1 MAAITQV
8 RILVT
13 ALFFFVPTK
22 AAIMLD
28 YLKMVILMQQF
39 FFVEKIVFFPVN
51 IAVKKRL
58 LAYQL
63 DWQ

>member
-13 ALFFFVPTK
+13 ALLFFVPTK

-28 YLKMVILMQQF
+28 YLKMVIIIF
-39 FFVEKIVFFPVN
+39 FCVEKKIGFSS
-51 IAVKKRL
+51 
-58 LAYQL
+58 
-63 DWQ
+63 